1 MKKKVVVAMSG
12 GVDSTLVARLLQEA
26 GYKVCGATMRVFPEQ
41 DTSDAEAM
49 AAFLDIPHKVLDVT
63 EPFQE
68 IVLRNFIHSYAA
80 GVTPNPCMICD
91 LHIKFGLFY
100 ETMRREFSAEYFA
113 TGHYARIVYDEARG
127 RYEVRKGWD
136 LKKDQSYMMYHL
148 TQEQLAHILFPL
160 GRTEKTETRKMAGAK
175 GLPVAHKAESQDICF
190 LAGERSYVA
199 YLKKRAP
206 EIFKP
211 GDITDRNGKVL
222 GRHRGLVRYT
232 IGQRKGLGIASAV
245 PLYVTALDAKTN
257 RVIVGEN
264 EDLFRTE
271 LWADRL
277 DFPDGEAPGAEFS
290 CTAKIR
296 YGAHT
301 ETCRVKL
308 SENGCAQVVFAT
320 PQRAITP
327 GQSVVFYDEDRLI
340 GGGTIIH
347 HPL

>member
-1 MKKKVVVAMSG
+1 MKKRVVVAMSG

-26 GYKVCGATMRVFPEQ
+26 GYEVCGATMRVFPEQ
-41 DTSDAEAM
+41 DVADAAAM
-49 AAFLDIPHKVLDVT
+49 AAFLEIPHKVLDVT
-63 EPFQE
+63 KPFRE
-68 IVLRNFIHSYAA
+68 IVLKNFIDSYAD
-80 GVTPNPCMICD
+80 GVTPNPCMVCD

-100 ETMRREFSAEYFA
+100 ETMRREFDADYFA

-127 RYEVRKGWD
+127 RYEVRKGLD

-160 GRTEKTETRKMAGAK
+160 GRTEKTATREMAEAR

-199 YLKKRAP
+199 YLEKRVP
-206 EIFKP
+206 EIFCA

-222 GRHRGLVRYT
+222 GRHQGLVRYT
-232 IGQRKGLGIASAV
+232 IGQRKGLGIASPV

-264 EDLFRTE
+264 QDLFRTE

-277 DFPDGEAPGAEFS
+277 DFPDGEAPGQTFS
-290 CTAKIR
+290 CEAKIR
-296 YGAHT
+296 YGART
-301 ETCRVKL
+301 ESCRAEL
-308 SENGCAQVVFAT
+308 SEDGRAKVIFAV
-320 PQRAITP
+320 PQRAVTP
-327 GQSVVFYDEDRLI
+327 GQSVVFYDGDRLI
-340 GGGTIIH
+340 GGGTI
-347 HPL
+347 LGR

>member
-12 GVDSTLVARLLQEA
+12 GVDSTLVARLMQEA
-26 GYKVCGATMRVFPEQ
+26 GYEVCGATMRVFPEQ
-41 DTSDAEAM
+41 DTTDAEAM
-49 AAFLDIPHKVLDVT
+49 AAFLKIPHRVLDVT
-63 EPFQE
+63 EPFRE
-68 IVLRNFIHSYAA
+68 IVLKNFIDSYAA
-80 GVTPNPCMICD
+80 GTTPNPCMICD

-100 ETMRREFSAEYFA
+100 ETMRREFAAEYFA

-127 RYEVRKGWD
+127 RYEVRKGLD

-160 GRTEKTETRKMAGAK
+160 GRTEKTATRAMAEER

-190 LAGERSYVA
+190 LAGERSYVE
-199 YLKKRAP
+199 YLEKRAP

-211 GDITDRNGKVL
+211 GEITDGNGTVL

-232 IGQRKGLGIASAV
+232 IGQRKGLGIASPL

-264 EDLFRTE
+264 KDLFRTE

-277 DFPDGEAPGAEFS
+277 DFPDGEAPGAEFT
-290 CTAKIR
+290 CEAKIR

-308 SENGCAQVVFAT
+308 SDDGRAQVTFAT

-327 GQSVVFYDEDRLI
+327 GQSVVFYDGDRLI
-340 GGGTIIH
+340 GGGTIIDR
-347 HPL
+347 